1 VNHRKALPYG
11 KILSMEDLAL
21 IVRQKRKQDKLT
33 QADFAAI
40 CGVGTRFISD
50 LENGK
55 STVEFG
61 KVLQVIKALGLALTV
76 FPRGEKGI
84 NIINALG
91 MGSRGIYSQDKK
103 GKEDK

>member
-1 VNHRKALPYG
+1 MSHRKTLPYG
-11 KILSMEDLAL
+11 KILSMGELAL
-21 IVRQKRKQDKLT
+21 IVRQKRKQDRLT

-61 KVLQVIKALGLALTV
+61 KVLQVINALGLVLTV
-76 FPRGEKGI
+76 FPRGEKGT

-91 MGSRGIYSQDKK
+91 MGSRGIYSQDNK